1 MANTQTINLTVDGQ
15 VYNSTL
21 GDAYDYASGWGD
33 VSLTRRLLGLA
44 SAPAVAGDVTVRV
57 SGAKLSSTLS
67 DAYDYAADAGD
78 ADLCE
83 RIDWLAGAG
92 RLVQRI

>member
-57 SGAKLSSTLS
+57 SGALLVSVRPVMAPLFPWAWRVPSL
-67 DAYDYAADAGD
+67 AYGD
-78 ADLCE
+78 APKM
-83 RIDWLAGAG
+83 
-92 RLVQRI
+92 

>member
-1 MANTQTINLTVDGQ
+1 MDNTQTINLTVDGQ

-33 VSLTRRLLGLA
+33 VSLARRILGLA
-44 SAPAVAGDVTVRV
+44 SAPAVADDVVVRV
-57 SGAKLSSTLS
+57 SGAKLNSTLG

-83 RIDWLAGAG
+83 RIDRLAA
-92 RLVQRI
+92 LAV